1 MERVFWVLYNGEDE
15 IEEINTDSKEREP
28 PPLKEDQRGE
38 DGYQTTWNLH
48 GGVKVRQMAG
58 KMDTFNF
65 HSGPQKGDPQQ
76 LKNLQRARGKI
87 ACKQDS
93 VASNTSAN
101 AVEARRK
108 ITQE

>member
-76 LKNLQRARGKI
+76 L
-87 ACKQDS
+87 
-93 VASNTSAN
+93 
-101 AVEARRK
+101 
-108 ITQE
+108 